1 MKLYISHVLN
11 MFLLYNL
18 MNIFVP
24 RKAYKEGFFN
34 QMDGKDKVLLKLI
47 NELHAFC
54 KERGILYYLAETEKT
69 AWSVSL
75 MMDAANIRRF
85 LSSFRCPDEGRALE
99 WAGTNHAYNGD
110 SIKYID
116 TDTLYY
122 TQQRLVREIHLGM
135 FVSIKP
141 LGKSSSK
148 LAKLDK
154 YHRYLDYGNTENR
167 SALLNAVAAKAYTS
181 KVAKTKGKLNKKEI
195 TEVSIYG
202 TPVFV
207 RTGSAFT
214 DDPDDAWDRLIVRKK
229 NTDEFMCDE
238 TISYKDLGIE
248 DDRKTLARYERNIV
262 RSRLKLKK
270 GEALQNKCVQ
280 VSSAS
285 YCRFCVATDLL
296 MKYSY
301 EEIEKLG
308 AEDGEVKN
316 ALDTYLD
323 RASKLKAKGYSA
335 YIGDEFTKVIN
346 KLYPDFDTDA
356 LYANT
361 PDLYKQGIRVCDYN
375 GDLIGIYGG
384 SNEH

>member
-1 MKLYISHVLN
+1 
-11 MFLLYNL
+11 

-248 DDRKTLARYERNIV
+248 EDRKTLARYERNIV